1 MIKFYEDPI
10 FQTGQIVNTPEE
22 EKICKEIFAATGLD
36 VQRVFTNVFLVEEKY
51 GIDPPFTK
59 RTFCYFC

>member
-36 VQRVFTNVFLVEEKY
+36 VQRVFTNVFLV
-51 GIDPPFTK
+51 
-59 RTFCYFC
+59 